1 MTTHTLYDGPA
12 GAGHLAITARPG
24 MAEGCPVWLVK
35 FNRSWGETEKRSRC
49 RCSKAAVIFT
59 SEWLPDLNMWGD
71 QRLIPC
77 GRTRQIPPAVL
88 ADVEAWLRGR
98 PVGEAE
104 TTTTTTEAP

>member
-12 GAGHLAITARPG
+12 GTGHLVITARPG
-24 MAEGCPVWLVK
+24 MAEGYPVWLVK

-49 RCSKAAVIFT
+49 RRSKAAVIFT
-59 SEWLPDLNMWGD
+59 SEWVPDLSMWGD

-104 TTTTTTEAP
+104 TTTTTEAI

>member
-1 MTTHTLYDGPA
+1 MTTHALYDGPA
-12 GAGHLAITARPG
+12 GTGHLAITARPG
-24 MAEGCPVWLVK
+24 MAEGYPVWLVK
-35 FNRSWGETEKRSRC
+35 FNRSWG
-49 RCSKAAVIFT
+49 KAAVIFT
-59 SEWLPDLNMWGD
+59 SEWLPDLSMWGD

-104 TTTTTTEAP
+104 TTTTTEAI